1 MVLTIMEISKEN
13 HASRIVK
20 ILNHGSR
27 YYAESRLRR
36 IVWARSRI
44 TLIIWVP
51 SCVTENPF
59 ATLSL
64 ETPATYSDGH
74 FKGWREGGINNFILF
89 PVWLVTNRKLYYP
102 LHQDDY
108 LKRRQTKGTNPD
120 VCLWETDI
128 TNSDNLM
135 VEDHPKFRGVCV
147 VQLKKVVEN

>member
-1 MVLTIMEISKEN
+1 MVLTITEISKEN
-13 HASRIVK
+13 HASRVVK
-20 ILNHGSR
+20 ILNHVSR
-27 YYAESRLRR
+27 YYTESRLTR
-36 IVWARSRI
+36 
-44 TLIIWVP
+44 IIWVP

-74 FKGWREGGINNFILF
+74 SEGWREGGINNFILF

-108 LKRRQTKGTNPD
+108 RKRRQTKGKNPD

-147 VQLKKVVEN
+147 VQLKKVIES

>member
-13 HASRIVK
+13 HASRVVK
-20 ILNHGSR
+20 ILIHASR
-27 YYAESRLRR
+27 YYAESRLTR
-36 IVWARSRI
+36 IIWARSRI

-59 ATLSL
+59 ITLSL
-64 ETPATYSDGH
+64 ETPASYSDGH
-74 FKGWREGGINNFILF
+74 SEGWWKGGINNFILF
-89 PVWLVTNRKLYYP
+89 PVWLVTNRNLYYP
-102 LHQDDY
+102 LHQDWY

-120 VCLWETDI
+120 VCLWQTDV

>member
-13 HASRIVK
+13 HASRVVK
-20 ILNHGSR
+20 ILIHSSR
-27 YYAESRLRR
+27 YYAESRLTR
-36 IVWARSRI
+36 IIQARSCI

-51 SCVTENPF
+51 SHVTESLF

-64 ETPATYSDGH
+64 ETPASYSDGH
-74 FKGWREGGINNFILF
+74 SEGWREGGINNFILF
-89 PVWLVTNRKLYYP
+89 PVWLVTNRNLYYP
-102 LHQDDY
+102 LHQDWY
-108 LKRRQTKGTNPD
+108 RKRQQTIGTKPD
-120 VCLWETDI
+120 VFLWQTEI

>member
-1 MVLTIMEISKEN
+1 MVLTIKEISKEN
-13 HASRIVK
+13 HASRVVK
-20 ILNHGSR
+20 ILNHASH
-27 YYAESRLRR
+27 YYAQSRLTR
-36 IVWARSRI
+36 IIWARSRI

-51 SCVTENPF
+51 SSITENPF
-59 ATLSL
+59 ATLPL
-64 ETPATYSDGH
+64 ETPITYIDGYSE
-74 FKGWREGGINNFILF
+74 GWREGGINNFILF

-108 LKRRQTKGTNPD
+108 LKRRQTKGKNPD

-135 VEDHPKFRGVCV
+135 VEDHTKFRGVCV